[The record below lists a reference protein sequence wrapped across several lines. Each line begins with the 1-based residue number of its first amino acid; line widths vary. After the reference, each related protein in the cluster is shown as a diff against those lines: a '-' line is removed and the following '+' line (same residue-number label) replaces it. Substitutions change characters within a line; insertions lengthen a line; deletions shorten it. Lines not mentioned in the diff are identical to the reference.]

1 MKLSIIV
8 VCYNMA
14 RELPRTLYSLT
25 RHYQRDIEDLEYE
38 VIVVDNGSTHRIPH
52 ATIAT
57 AVNSFGP
64 QFRYVHLENP
74 PPSPAYALNEGVRLA
89 SGDIVCLMVDGATL
103 LTPGTLEKISRCFKA
118 YSNPVVALRYFF
130 LGPGEQ
136 NDTIGAGYNQL
147 EEDRLL
153 AEIGWP
159 EDGYRLFEISTPIR
173 FPGQK
178 KSSWFD
184 KIIES
189 NCLCMRK
196 SAFSEI
202 GGCDERFD
210 IPGGGFMNI
219 DLFQRAASLEGAT
232 VTLLVG
238 EGVFH
243 QLHGGTTTNVSPEDR
258 DAEVQRYIRQYIEI
272 HGHDLIQTESDFHY
286 FGHLPTDASKI
297 HRRKFS

>member
-8 VCYNMA
+8 VCYNMT
-14 RELPRTLYSLT
+14 RELPRTLYSLSSK
-25 RHYQRDIEDLEYE
+25 YQRGIDDLEYE
-38 VIVVDNGSTHRIPH
+38 VIVVDNGSNTPLPPS
-52 ATIAT
+52 T
-57 AVNSFGP
+57 VESFGP
-64 QFRYVHLENP
+64 QFRYIQLENP
-74 PPSPAYALNEGVRLA
+74 PPSPAYALNEGARLA
-89 SGDIVCLMVDGATL
+89 SGDIICLMVDGATL
-103 LTPGTLEKISRCFKA
+103 LTPGALEKISRCFKA

-136 NDTIGAGYNQL
+136 NDTIRDGYNQV

-173 FPGQK
+173 FPSQK

-196 SAFSEI
+196 STFSEI
-202 GGCDERFD
+202 GGCDERFN

-219 DLFQRAASLEGAT
+219 DIFQRAASHEDTTL
-232 VTLLVG
+232 VLLVG

-243 QLHGGTTTNVSPEDR
+243 QMHGGTTTNVLPDDR
-258 DAEVQRYIRQYIEI
+258 DANVEGYLQQYVEI
-272 HGHDLIQTESDFHY
+272 HGRELVQTKSGFHY

-297 HRRKFS
+297 HRRNFS

>member
-8 VCYNMA
+8 VSYNMT
-14 RELPRTLYSLT
+14 RELPRTLYSLS
-25 RHYQRDIEDLEYE
+25 RAYQRDIDDLEYE
-38 VIVVDNGSTHRIPH
+38 VIVVDNGSDNPLPP
-52 ATIAT
+52 AT
-57 AVNSFGP
+57 VESFGP
-64 QFRYVHLENP
+64 QFRCIQLENP

-89 SGDIVCLMVDGATL
+89 SGDTVCLMVDGATL
-103 LTPGTLEKISRCFKA
+103 LTPGVLEKVSRCYKA

-136 NDTIGAGYNQL
+136 NDTIRDGYNQV

-173 FPGQK
+173 FPGQE

-189 NCLCMRK
+189 NCLSMRK
-196 SAFSEI
+196 STFQEI
-202 GGCDERFD
+202 GGCDERFNL
-210 IPGGGFMNI
+210 PGGGFMNI
-219 DLFQRAASLEGAT
+219 DIFQRAASREDTTL
-232 VTLLVG
+232 VLLVG

-243 QLHGGTTTNVSPEDR
+243 QFHGGTTTNVSPDDR
-258 DAEVQRYIRQYIEI
+258 DAEVQSYLRQYIEI
-272 HGHDLIQTESDFHY
+272 HGRDLIQTKSGFHY
-286 FGHLPTDASKI
+286 FGHLPTEASKI